1 MQITAQISHGDTLKT
16 LEQSG
21 DRVSEC
27 LENLALHSG
36 YIPQPS
42 EAGGRKVVT
51 DLESTGRAALGWV
64 DYRLIK

>member
-1 MQITAQISHGDTLKT
+1 MKIKAQINHGNTVKT

-27 LENLALHSG
+27 LENLAILSS

-51 DLESTGRAALGWV
+51 DLESTGRASLGWV

>member
-1 MQITAQISHGDTLKT
+1 MKIKAQIRHGNTVKT

-42 EAGGRKVVT
+42 EAGGRKVVS
-51 DLESTGRAALGWV
+51 DLESTGRASLGWV